1 MSESMS
7 ASIAALAAALAK
19 AQGQMTFATKDATN
33 PHFKTRYADLAAVW
47 SAIREPL
54 AANGLSVIQQ
64 VTQAEGMVGVRSILA
79 HASGEWV
86 ASDLQMPVAQKT
98 PQGYGSAL
106 TYARRY
112 SLAALVGI
120 AQDDDDGEAGTR
132 PSAPVLPPV
141 QRRQPMREQP
151 APVAQPAAPAKGQ
164 GEIISPASITH
175 KTVSPGQ
182 GEMVEPDPME
192 RALLAIAECGTPEDL
207 QAATRIIKQLGVT
220 AVPEVRRAFANRQKE
235 LRGQA

>member
-1 MSESMS
+1 
-7 ASIAALAAALAK
+7 
-19 AQGQMTFATKDATN
+19 
-33 PHFKTRYADLAAVW
+33 
-47 SAIREPL
+47 
-54 AANGLSVIQQ
+54 
-64 VTQAEGMVGVRSILA
+64 MVGVRSILA

-86 ASDLQMPVAQKT
+86 SSDLQMPVAQKT

-151 APVAQPAAPAKGQ
+151 APQPVPTPAPQPAAPA
-164 GEIISPASITH
+164 SA
-175 KTVSPGQ
+175 
-182 GEMVEPDPME
+182 EPDPME

-220 AVPEVRRAFANRQKE
+220 AVPEVRKAFASRQKE

>member
-1 MSESMS
+1 MGDSMS

-86 ASDLQMPVAQKT
+86 SSDLQMPVAQKT

-151 APVAQPAAPAKGQ
+151 APQPVPTPAPQPAAPA
-164 GEIISPASITH
+164 SA
-175 KTVSPGQ
+175 
-182 GEMVEPDPME
+182 EPDPME

-220 AVPEVRRAFANRQKE
+220 AVPEVRKAFAIRQKE

>member
-1 MSESMS
+1 MGDTMS

-19 AQGQMTFATKDATN
+19 AQGQMTHASKDATN
-33 PHFKTRYADLAAVW
+33 PHFRTRYADLAAVW

-86 ASDLQMPVAQKT
+86 SSDLQMPVAQKT

-151 APVAQPAAPAKGQ
+151 APQPVPTPAPQPAAPA
-164 GEIISPASITH
+164 SA
-175 KTVSPGQ
+175 
-182 GEMVEPDPME
+182 EPDPME

-220 AVPEVRRAFANRQKE
+220 AVPEVRKAFASRQKE

>member
-1 MSESMS
+1 MGETMS

-86 ASDLQMPVAQKT
+86 SSDLQMPVAQKT

-151 APVAQPAAPAKGQ
+151 APTPAPQPAAP
-164 GEIISPASITH
+164 
-175 KTVSPGQ
+175 VSA
-182 GEMVEPDPME
+182 EPDPME
-192 RALLAIAECGTPEDL
+192 RALLAIAECGTPDDL
-207 QAATRIIKQLGVT
+207 QAATRVIKQLGVT
-220 AVPEVRRAFANRQKE
+220 AVPEVRKAFASRQKE
-235 LRGQA
+235 LRGQP

>member
-1 MSESMS
+1 MAETMS

-151 APVAQPAAPAKGQ
+151 APTPAPQPAAP
-164 GEIISPASITH
+164 
-175 KTVSPGQ
+175 VSA
-182 GEMVEPDPME
+182 EPDPTE
-192 RALLAIAECGTPEDL
+192 RALLTIAECGTPEDL

-220 AVPEVRRAFANRQKE
+220 AVPEVRKAFASRQKE
-235 LRGQA
+235 LRGQP

>member
-1 MSESMS
+1 MSETMS
-7 ASIAALAAALAK
+7 SSIAALAAALAK
-19 AQGQMTFATKDATN
+19 AQGAMTHASKDATN

-47 SAIREPL
+47 AAIREPL
-54 AANGLSVIQQ
+54 AANGLAVVQT
-64 VTQAEGMVGVRSILA
+64 VTQSEGTVGVRSILA

-132 PSAPVLPPV
+132 PVQPAQNP
-141 QRRQPMREQP
+141 QRRQVPREAQPQAAETQRTSSEVATP
-151 APVAQPAAPAKGQ
+151 APSAA
-164 GEIISPASITH
+164 GEDPVEAAIIYI
-175 KTVSPGQ
+175 
-182 GEMVEPDPME
+182 GE
-192 RALLAIAECGTPEDL
+192 AETLEQL
-207 QAATRIIKQLGVT
+207 QALAKRITQLGVSKD
-220 AVPEVRRAFANRQKE
+220 PEVRQAYSARQ
-235 LRGQA
+235 QALKKGVR

>member
-1 MSESMS
+1 MSP
-7 ASIAALAAALAK
+7 SIAALAAALAK
-19 AQGQMTFATKDATN
+19 AQGQMTHASKDATN

-64 VTQAEGMVGVRSILA
+64 VTQAEGMVGVRSVLA

-141 QRRQPMREQP
+141 QRRQPVREQP
-151 APVAQPAAPAKGQ
+151 APQPAPAPQPVA
-164 GEIISPASITH
+164 P
-175 KTVSPGQ
+175 VSA
-182 GEMVEPDPME
+182 EPDPME
-192 RALLAIAECGTPEDL
+192 RALIAIAECGTADDL

-220 AVPEVRRAFANRQKE
+220 AIPEVRKAFSNRQKS

>member
-1 MSESMS
+1 MS

-19 AQGQMTFATKDATN
+19 AQGQMTHASKDATN
-33 PHFKTRYADLAAVW
+33 PHFRTRYADLAAVW

-86 ASDLQMPVAQKT
+86 SSDLQMPVAQKT

-151 APVAQPAAPAKGQ
+151 APQPVPTPAPHPAAPA
-164 GEIISPASITH
+164 SA
-175 KTVSPGQ
+175 
-182 GEMVEPDPME
+182 EPDPME

-207 QAATRIIKQLGVT
+207 QAATKIIKQLGVT
-220 AVPEVRRAFANRQKE
+220 AVPEVRKAFAARQKE

>member
-1 MSESMS
+1 MGETMS

-19 AQGQMTFATKDATN
+19 AQGQMTHASKDATN

-86 ASDLQMPVAQKT
+86 SSDLQMPVAQKT

-151 APVAQPAAPAKGQ
+151 APTPAPQPAAP
-164 GEIISPASITH
+164 
-175 KTVSPGQ
+175 VSA
-182 GEMVEPDPME
+182 EPDPME
-192 RALLAIAECGTPEDL
+192 RALLAIAECGTSEDL

-220 AVPEVRRAFANRQKE
+220 AVPEVRKAFASRQKE
-235 LRGQA
+235 LRGQP

>member
-1 MSESMS
+1 MSETMS

-19 AQGQMTFATKDATN
+19 AQGQMTHASKDATN

-86 ASDLQMPVAQKT
+86 SSDLQMPVAQKT

-151 APVAQPAAPAKGQ
+151 APTPAPQPAAP
-164 GEIISPASITH
+164 
-175 KTVSPGQ
+175 VSA
-182 GEMVEPDPME
+182 EPDPME
-192 RALLAIAECGTPEDL
+192 RALLAIAECGTPDDL

-220 AVPEVRRAFANRQKE
+220 AVPEVRKAFAARQKE
-235 LRGQA
+235 LRGQP

>member
-1 MSESMS
+1 MGDSMS

-64 VTQAEGMVGVRSILA
+64 VTQADGMVGVRSILA

-86 ASDLQMPVAQKT
+86 SSDLQMPVAQKT

-151 APVAQPAAPAKGQ
+151 APQPVPTPAPQPAAPA
-164 GEIISPASITH
+164 SA
-175 KTVSPGQ
+175 
-182 GEMVEPDPME
+182 EPDPME

-220 AVPEVRRAFANRQKE
+220 AVPEVRKAFASRQKE

>member
-1 MSESMS
+1 MGDSMS

-86 ASDLQMPVAQKT
+86 SSDLQMPVAQKT

-151 APVAQPAAPAKGQ
+151 APQPVPTPAPQPAAPA
-164 GEIISPASITH
+164 SA
-175 KTVSPGQ
+175 
-182 GEMVEPDPME
+182 EPDPME

-220 AVPEVRRAFANRQKE
+220 AVPEVRKAFASRQKE

>member
-1 MSESMS
+1 MGDSMS

-86 ASDLQMPVAQKT
+86 SSDLQMPVAQKT

-151 APVAQPAAPAKGQ
+151 SPQPVPTPAPQPAAPA
-164 GEIISPASITH
+164 SA
-175 KTVSPGQ
+175 
-182 GEMVEPDPME
+182 EPDPME

-220 AVPEVRRAFANRQKE
+220 AVPEVRKAFASRQKE

>member
-1 MSESMS
+1 MGETMS

-19 AQGQMTFATKDATN
+19 AQGQMTHASKDATN
-33 PHFKTRYADLAAVW
+33 PHFRTRYADLAAVW

-86 ASDLQMPVAQKT
+86 SSDLQMPVAQKT

-151 APVAQPAAPAKGQ
+151 APQPVPTPAPHPAAPA
-164 GEIISPASITH
+164 SA
-175 KTVSPGQ
+175 
-182 GEMVEPDPME
+182 EPDPME

-207 QAATRIIKQLGVT
+207 QAATKIIKQLGVT
-220 AVPEVRRAFANRQKE
+220 AVPEVRKAFAARQKE

>member
-1 MSESMS
+1 MGETMS

-19 AQGQMTFATKDATN
+19 AQGQMTHASKDATN
-33 PHFKTRYADLAAVW
+33 PHFRTRYADLAAVW

-86 ASDLQMPVAQKT
+86 SSDLQMPVAQKT

-151 APVAQPAAPAKGQ
+151 APQPVPTPAPQPAAPA
-164 GEIISPASITH
+164 SA
-175 KTVSPGQ
+175 
-182 GEMVEPDPME
+182 EPDPME

-207 QAATRIIKQLGVT
+207 QAATKIIKQLGVT
-220 AVPEVRRAFANRQKE
+220 AVPEVRKAFAARQKE